1 MPVIGRIFEDLV
13 DGRFKEGNG
22 HQDCGRCIRPVLN
35 VDRSL
40 ASDCDLTL
48 PA

>member
-22 HQDCGRCIRPVLN
+22 HQDGGRRVRPVLN

-40 ASDCDLTL
+40 TSDYDLTL